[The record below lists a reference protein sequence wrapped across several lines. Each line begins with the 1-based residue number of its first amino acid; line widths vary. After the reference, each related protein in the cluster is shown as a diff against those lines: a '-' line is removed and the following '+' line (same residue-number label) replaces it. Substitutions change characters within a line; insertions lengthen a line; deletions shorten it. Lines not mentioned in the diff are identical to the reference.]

1 MSGSVPE
8 SSLHRLLDT
17 VPDIVTEVGPDY
29 RYRFMNRVSLDNF
42 GFELED
48 VVGRTVA
55 EVFGETVFEEEI
67 RPRLDRALAGEQVD
81 YARWFDFPKTGRRWI
96 KVCYLPVRDADGSV
110 SGVCVRCIDE
120 TDLVRSERQRERLT
134 RKMETIKEINRL
146 VGRART
152 PEDLAANSCRIIGED
167 PGCHRVALVLVDDGG
182 GFRSAAL
189 AGFGGMADSF
199 SEWIRVEFPTP
210 CIQKVMTTSEVV
222 CVNHKDLDCH
232 ECPLYKSEDSQEAYL
247 VRLAHDRRVFGYL
260 MAFPSAEIDS
270 RSVSDCLEEVG
281 GDLSFALHTLHLE
294 GEREET
300 MAALEEARDAAEAA
314 NRAKSRF
321 LSMMGHEIR
330 TPLNGVIGISD
341 YLRQLEWDSDIEES
355 LKVLTHSGEI
365 LLELIN
371 DILDYSRIEAGRMEI
386 KPGPVNLPEQMNPLG
401 QMLRRRAKIKGQVF
415 STEIAVAGTLY
426 ELDWPRVRQV
436 LLNLVG
442 NALKF
447 TPHRGQIRLLVGNR
461 PGDRLWFAV
470 EDSGIGIADEDQ
482 QLLFEPF
489 KQVDQSIA
497 GRSQGSGL
505 GLSICKS
512 LVERMGGQIE
522 LESAPGKGST
532 FSFSVPA
539 PALDGK
545 SEPPDDPDETGPT
558 NPWTGQY
565 LIAEVNE
572 NDRFVLR
579 RQLEAGTS
587 ARLQEVTTVSGLEML
602 LRLENWDLVFLCL
615 SLEKCDMREWLR
627 LLRSGGVDG
636 VNPDLRVV
644 AYTAYVSPETREAC
658 AGAGFSGFLAK
669 PVDRSSLEKVLR
681 DTLG

>member
-1 MSGSVPE
+1 MSGPVTD
-8 SSLHRLLDT
+8 SSLHCLLDT
-17 VPDIVTEVGPDY
+17 VPDIVTEIGRDY
-29 RYRFMNRVSLDNF
+29 RYRFMNRVCLDSF
-42 GFELED
+42 GFEEED
-48 VVGRTVA
+48 VIGRTVA
-55 EVFGETVFEEEI
+55 EVLGETVFREEVC
-67 RPRLDRALAGEQVD
+67 PHLDRVFAGEQVEN
-81 YARWFDFPKTGRRWI
+81 ARWFDFPKTGRRWI
-96 KVCYLPVRDADGSV
+96 KVCYLPVRDEDGSV
-110 SGVCVRCIDE
+110 SGVCIHSVDE
-120 TDLVRSERQRERLT
+120 TELLRSERKRERLT

-146 VGRART
+146 IGRAKS
-152 PEDLAANSCRIIGED
+152 PEELAASSCRIIGED

-182 GFRSAAL
+182 GFRHL
-189 AGFGGMADSF
+189 AFEGFGELADSF
-199 SEWIRVEFPTP
+199 SEWMCTEFPTP
-210 CIQKVMTTSEVV
+210 CIRKVMASDGVA
-222 CVNHKDLDCH
+222 CVNHKDLDCP
-232 ECPLYKSEDSQEAYL
+232 ECPIHREGISQEAYL
-247 VRLAHDRRVFGYL
+247 IRLAHGGRIFGYL
-260 MAFPSAEIDS
+260 MAFPSEENDS
-270 RSVSDCLEEVG
+270 QNVSDCLEEVG

-294 GEREET
+294 AEREET
-300 MAALEEARDAAEAA
+300 MAALEEARDAAEEA

-386 KPGPVNLPEQMNPLG
+386 KPGPVNLPEQMKPLG

-415 STEIAVAGTLY
+415 STEMALTGTLY

-447 TPHRGQIRLLVGNR
+447 TPHRGQIQLIVENR

-470 EDSGIGIADEDQ
+470 RDSGIGIAADDQ
-482 QLLFEPF
+482 KLLFEPF

-532 FSFSVPA
+532 FSFSVSA

-545 SEPPDDPDETGPT
+545 KGLPEDSEESGTTVPRK
-558 NPWTGQY
+558 GQY
-565 LIAEVNE
+565 LIAEANE

-579 RQLEAGTS
+579 RQLEAGTN

-602 LRLENWDLVFLCL
+602 LRLENWDLLFLCL
-615 SLEKCDMREWLR
+615 SLEKCDMREWVR

-636 VNPDLRVV
+636 VSPDLRVV
-644 AYTAYVSPETREAC
+644 AYTAYVSPETREEC
-658 AGAGFSGFLAK
+658 AAAGFSGFLAK
-669 PVDRSSLEKVLR
+669 PVDRSGLETVLR
-681 DTLG
+681 ETLG